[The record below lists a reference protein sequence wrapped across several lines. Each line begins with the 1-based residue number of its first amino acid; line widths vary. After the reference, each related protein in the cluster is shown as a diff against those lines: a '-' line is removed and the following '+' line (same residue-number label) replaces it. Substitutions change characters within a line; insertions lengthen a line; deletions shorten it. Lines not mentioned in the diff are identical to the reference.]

1 MALYRALVV
10 VDENNNKSAEEAPA
24 VRLRRAELQRRVN
37 GELGLRFEAEGLTS
51 YAGLELL
58 QRFFRSIELGRRIRE
73 AIDGAVPRSDY
84 GASRVVMLLL
94 MMLITG
100 GRRIRHLMHLR
111 NDPIVGR
118 SCGLKSLPTTRS
130 AGRWLSEFEKSGVM
144 ALGELNEEVAADGV
158 RESGTGRLTID
169 IDGSVVC
176 TGMQVEGAERGFN
189 PHHRKVPSYYP
200 ITAYEAQSGMVLR
213 VGNRPGNI
221 HDGKASLPFLR
232 ELFDQIDRTVGRMT
246 EEYRMDSAF
255 FRRDVLDALDERGA
269 EYVIKAGFF
278 PWLGLKQKVAG
289 RRSWQRVDDTVSCFE
304 MRHWIE
310 PWKRSVRLV
319 IYRKRV
325 AHESRKNFQ
334 LDLFDPGDG
343 HYEYSVILTNRTIN
357 GRHLWWL
364 MSGRGTHEKVYGEL
378 KNGFAFASVPTQR
391 YHGNSAWQIL
401 NVLAF
406 NLTRRFQMAST
417 AEARHPSRKRRTLHL
432 FESIQTLRF
441 ELFNRAGLLVRPAG
455 RSILDVGT
463 NPAVRER
470 FVTTADALR
479 NAA

>member
-1 MALYRALVV
+1 M
-10 VDENNNKSAEEAPA
+10 
-24 VRLRRAELQRRVN
+24 RLRRAELQRRVN

-58 QRFFRSIELGRRIRE
+58 HRFFRGIELSRRIRE
-73 AIDGAVPRSDY
+73 AIDRAVPRSDY

-94 MMLITG
+94 MMVMTG

-111 NDPIVGR
+111 NDPMVER
-118 SCGLKSLPTTRS
+118 TCGLKSLPTARS
-130 AGRWLSEFEKSGVM
+130 VGRWLSEFENRGVE
-144 ALGELNEEVAADGV
+144 ALGGLNEEVAAEGV
-158 RESGTGRLTID
+158 RESETGRLTID

-176 TGMQVEGAERGFN
+176 TGLQAEGAERGFN

-213 VGNRPGNI
+213 VANRPGNV

-232 ELFDQIDRTVGRMT
+232 DLFDQIDRTLGRMT

-255 FRRDVLDALDERGA
+255 FRRDVLDVLDKRGA

-278 PWLGLKQKVAG
+278 PWLGLKRKVAA
-289 RRSWQRVDDTVSCFE
+289 RRSWQRVDDAVSYFE
-304 MRHWIE
+304 MQHWIE

-343 HYEYSVILTNRTIN
+343 HYEYSVILTNRNIN
-357 GRHLWWL
+357 GAHLWWL

-378 KNGFAFASVPTQR
+378 KNGFAFGSLPTQR

-401 NVLAF
+401 SVLAF
-406 NLTRRFQMAST
+406 NLARRFQMAST
-417 AEARHPSRKRRTLHL
+417 ATPRHGNRKRRTLHI
-432 FESIQTLRF
+432 FESIQSLRF
-441 ELFNRAGLLVRPAG
+441 ELFNRAGLLLRPAG
-455 RSILDVGT
+455 RPVLDVGT

-470 FVTTADALR
+470 FLTTAEALR
-479 NAA
+479 EAA